1 MCVKSLKNWGQFPGN
16 LVLATEFTHNLLL
29 HGSQNMSSRY
39 LFDKCK
45 TQNSHSATQVMDSIL
60 FQHKKGYTIR
70 KNHVVLPFNGY

>member
-45 TQNSHSATQVMDSIL
+45 TQNSHSATI
-60 FQHKKGYTIR
+60 G
-70 KNHVVLPFNGY
+70 NGFHLVSASKRLRN